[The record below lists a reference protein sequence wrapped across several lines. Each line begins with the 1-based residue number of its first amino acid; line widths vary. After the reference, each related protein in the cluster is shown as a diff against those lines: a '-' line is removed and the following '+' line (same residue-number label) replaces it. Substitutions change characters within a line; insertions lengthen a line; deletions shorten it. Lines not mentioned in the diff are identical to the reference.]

1 MAFVHT
7 PSRKGSQGRLG
18 ARDHMR
24 ASILA
29 LIGSLAC
36 SGCASLSGSKD
47 QFFVCPFDVVWD
59 AALESVKDRPAQ
71 VQDKTKGLI
80 ETGWVEMEG
89 TERSY
94 GIFDREAFGN
104 RERARMTVMVKRLN
118 DVTSVSVLE
127 NRQRWHLKGG
137 ITQQATRWWPIDPS
151 AEAETKV
158 VNRLNNKLK
167 EKGCAAT

>member
-1 MAFVHT
+1 
-7 PSRKGSQGRLG
+7 
-18 ARDHMR
+18 MR
-24 ASILA
+24 ARIIA
-29 LIGSLAC
+29 LIGLLVW

-47 QFFVCPFDVVWD
+47 QFFVCSYDVVWD
-59 AALESVKDRPAQ
+59 AALASVKDRAIQ
-71 VQDKTKGLI
+71 VQDKDKGLI

-94 GIFDREAFGN
+94 GILERDAFGN
-104 RERARMTVMVKRLN
+104 QERARITVAVKRLN

-137 ITQQATRWWPIDPS
+137 ISQQATRWWPIDPS
-151 AEAETKV
+151 EEAEAMV

-167 EKGCAAT
+167 EKGCVVS